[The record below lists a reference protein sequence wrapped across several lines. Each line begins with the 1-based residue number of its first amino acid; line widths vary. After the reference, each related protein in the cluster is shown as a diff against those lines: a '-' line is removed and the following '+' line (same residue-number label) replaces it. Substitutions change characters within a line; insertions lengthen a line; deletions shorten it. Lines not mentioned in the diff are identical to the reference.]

1 MKVEE
6 KFQEGNEEEEEEEEE
21 KEKEERFYEY

>member
-6 KFQEGNEEEEEEEEE
+6 KFQEGNDEEEEEEEE
-21 KEKEERFYEY
+21 RFYEY

>member
-21 KEKEERFYEY
+21 RFYEY